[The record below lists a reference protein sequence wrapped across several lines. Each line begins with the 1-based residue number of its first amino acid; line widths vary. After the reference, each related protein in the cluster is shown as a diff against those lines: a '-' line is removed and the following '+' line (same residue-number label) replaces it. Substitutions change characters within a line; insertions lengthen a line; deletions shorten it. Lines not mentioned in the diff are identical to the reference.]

1 MRFNACHS
9 NLFNKSVDMPE
20 LPEVEVTKLG
30 LQPFLIGQKI
40 SGLTIRQSHLRYPVA
55 HDTGLHIK
63 GGWVSQLARRGKYLL
78 LTIADEQGIRGWLIF
93 HLGMSG
99 TLRIV
104 KAEEPPFVHDHI
116 DLHMGEMTLRFRD
129 PRRFGAMLWHAVN
142 AGLIDTHPL
151 FAKLGVEPLS
161 PAFSGAQ
168 GARRLYD
175 GSRGRRQSIKKL
187 LLGGHL
193 VVGVGN
199 IYASESLFHARIDP
213 RAQAG
218 RISLAR
224 YARLAEAIRVTLHA
238 AIARGGSSLRD
249 FVASD
254 GAAGYFQLDCMVY
267 GRAGQPCRKCGRAI
281 RQIVQGQRASFFCSG
296 CQHV

>member
-1 MRFNACHS
+1 
-9 NLFNKSVDMPE
+9 MPE

-30 LQPFLIGQKI
+30 LQPLLVGRKI
-40 SGLTIRQSHLRYPVA
+40 SGLTVRQSRLRYPVA
-55 HDTGLHIK
+55 HDIGLHIK
-63 GGWVSQLARRGKYLL
+63 DGRISQLTRRGKYLL
-78 LTIADEQGIRGWLIF
+78 LTIADAQVRGWLIF

-104 KAEEPPFVHDHI
+104 KAQEPALIHDHI
-116 DLHMGEMTLRFRD
+116 DLHMGEINLRFRD
-129 PRRFGAMLWHAVN
+129 PRRFGAMLWHAAD
-142 AGLIDTHPL
+142 AGLVDAHPL
-151 FAKLGVEPLS
+151 FARLGVEPLS
-161 PAFSGAQ
+161 AAFSGAQ
-168 GARRLYD
+168 GARCLYD
-175 GSRGRRQSIKKL
+175 GSRGRRQSIKQL
-187 LLGGHL
+187 LLAGHL

-199 IYASESLFHARIDP
+199 IYASESLFHARIHP

-224 YARLAEAIRVTLHA
+224 YTRLAEAIRTTLQA

-254 GAAGYFQLDCMVY
+254 GVAGYFQLDCMVY
-267 GRAGQPCRKCGRAI
+267 GRAGQPCRQCGQTI
-281 RQIVQGQRASFFCSG
+281 RQIVQGQRASFFCPV

>member
-1 MRFNACHS
+1 
-9 NLFNKSVDMPE
+9 MPE

-30 LQPFLIGQKI
+30 LQPLLIGRNI
-40 SGLTIRQSHLRYPVA
+40 SGLTVRQSRLRYPVA
-55 HDTGLHIK
+55 QDIGIHIR
-63 GGWVSQLARRGKYLL
+63 GAQINQLVRRGKYLL
-78 LTIADEQGIRGWLIF
+78 LAIADINEVRGWLIF

-104 KAEEPPFVHDHI
+104 KAEEPASIHDHI
-116 DLHMGEMTLRFRD
+116 DLQMGEISLRFRD
-129 PRRFGAMLWHAVN
+129 PRRFGAMLWHPMS
-142 AGLIDTHPL
+142 AGLIDAHPL
-151 FAKLGVEPLS
+151 FSKLGVEPLS

-168 GARRLYD
+168 GARCLYD
-175 GSRGRRQSIKKL
+175 GSRGRRQSIKQL
-187 LLGGHL
+187 LLAGHL

-199 IYASESLFHARIDP
+199 IYASESLFHARIHP

-224 YARLAEAIRVTLHA
+224 YARLAEAIRATLHA

-267 GRAGQPCRKCGRAI
+267 GRAGQPCRQCGRAI
-281 RQIVQGQRASFFCSG
+281 RQIVQGQRASFFCPV